1 MAALRYP
8 SVGSLWRRNAS
19 TIHPSNHRK
28 VLTFIAL
35 YIRNCSPEPH
45 ILLFRRQ
52 LGTDPQ
58 TGRVDPNLLAIAKN
72 EFKDQ
77 LGLRRNAV
85 A

>member
-8 SVGSLWRRNAS
+8 SVGSLLRRYAS
-19 TIHPSNHRK
+19 TIDPAH
-28 VLTFIAL
+28 LFIISF
-35 YIRNCSPEPH
+35 IRNCSPEPH